1 MNLTNEAGVI
11 EALEE
16 LCQKFNLTKKDLA
29 GMAGANE
36 RTLRGILTGD
46 RILTKSMS
54 DTITEN
60 LATVFVSWGEALYR
74 KNEKLNDLG
83 VLIMAMKKYS
93 ENGANGFVHRHRK
106 NICSCPSSKKRVLR
120 GTKLQNGRVTRR
132 SIKCLE
138 CNAKYNYFEI
148 EAEAYF
154 RSLVEHETLQN
165 ILTQSKNANIPY
177 ASCLKN
183 KPDEIKPAPRERS
196 AEINKR
202 PFSMKMG
209 KQSF

>member
-1 MNLTNEAGVI
+1 MNLTNEPGVI
-11 EALEE
+11 EALED
-16 LCQKFNLTKKDLA
+16 LCEKFNLTKKDLA
-29 GMAGANE
+29 GMARANE
-36 RTLRGILTGD
+36 RTLRGILNADQT
-46 RILTKSMS
+46 LTKSLS
-54 DTITEN
+54 DRITEN

-83 VLIMAMKKYS
+83 VLVMALKKYS
-93 ENGANGFVHRHRK
+93 ENGADGFVHRHRK

-120 GTKLQNGRVTRR
+120 GTKLQKGHVTQR

-138 CNAKYNYFEI
+138 CNAKYNSFEI
-148 EAEAYF
+148 EAEDYF
-154 RSLVEHETLQN
+154 RSLVEHETLHN
-165 ILTQSKNANIPY
+165 ILTQFKNANIPY
-177 ASCLKN
+177 SYCLKN
-183 KPDEIKPAPRERS
+183 KADEIKSSPRVKP